1 MSKKLYGYVRGL
13 NYHSDSCEWIK
24 PELYSHSD
32 KEFIETRVNVGDDCN
47 ALLDYLDV
55 EGREIDEIANE
66 KLHIFYKIIPLSQ
79 LLSKYHKEKKA
90 FKKLCSKND
99 DEDIFESCLDEKQ
112 LLERNAQMKLEQEK
126 LENKNNNNL
135 NIKEDEINK

>member
-24 PELYSHSD
+24 PELYSRSD

-99 DEDIFESCLDEKQ
+99 DEDIFEALSPQ
-112 LLERNAQMKLEQEK
+112 LLSLIMQIQM
-126 LENKNNNNL
+126 
-135 NIKEDEINK
+135 IAEISGIFRYELYLKYYIC

>member
-13 NYHSDSCEWIK
+13 NYHSDSCEWIE
-24 PELYSHSD
+24 PELYSLSD
-32 KEFIETRVNVGDDCN
+32 KEFTETRVNVGDDCN

-66 KLHIFYKIIPLSQ
+66 NLHIFYKIIPLSQ

-99 DEDIFESCLDEKQ
+99 DEDIFEALSPQ
-112 LLERNAQMKLEQEK
+112 LLSLIMQIQM
-126 LENKNNNNL
+126 
-135 NIKEDEINK
+135 IAEISGIFRYELYLKYYIC